1 MKDFIILFSFFRLH
15 CRAVEA
21 CVSWGLTTS
30 ASATAITT
38 TSWRKVRTSPF
49 ASWFASCE
57 VTTAPFASWF
67 ASCEIT
73 TTSWGWFTTARTSAS
88 VGTEAAKSSFFT
100 LFGFISRTRLSRST
114 NHWAGYFTFSW
125 FCCCLLSG
133 EYRRAYWFAYWFL
146 PFSFFFGL
154 YMFVAEAESFAIVTF
169 FFPWRAS
176 LFFFNNDGLFLSE
189 AWPWKHESIVSSW
202 FSWRSFVLCCLEIIS
217 GLLRF
222 LNATSSAPACLSF
235 FTTGRRL
242 VGTCS
247 FLFFSGLKCFLLAS
261 CSRLCILLFDDNQ
274 VKQVLC
280 IFREFLDHR
289 LTEVVHVD
297 LSIFFKLV
305 SSFSQNFCLEI
316 NKGVFC
322 WL

>member
-1 MKDFIILFSFFRLH
+1 MKVKEFIILLSFFRLH
-15 CRAVEA
+15 SRAVEA
-21 CVSWGLTTS
+21 CVRWGLTTS

-49 ASWFASCE
+49 PSWFASCE
-57 VTTAPFASWF
+57 VTTTPFASWL

-88 VGTEAAKSSFFT
+88 VGTESAKSSFFT
-100 LFGFISRTRLSRST
+100 LFGFISRSRLSRST

-154 YMFVAEAESFAIVTF
+154 YRFVAEAESFAIVTF
-169 FFPWRAS
+169 FFPWWAS
-176 LFFFNNDGLFLSE
+176 LFFFNNDRLFLSE

-202 FSWRSFVLCCLEIIS
+202 FSWRSFVLCCLKIIS
-217 GLLRF
+217 CLFRF

-235 FTTGRRL
+235 FTTSGRL
-242 VGTCS
+242 VGT
-247 FLFFSGLKCFLLAS
+247 
-261 CSRLCILLFDDNQ
+261 
-274 VKQVLC
+274 
-280 IFREFLDHR
+280 
-289 LTEVVHVD
+289 
-297 LSIFFKLV
+297 
-305 SSFSQNFCLEI
+305 
-316 NKGVFC
+316 
-322 WL
+322 